1 MWESVVRLSDRQ
13 SNYFGKI
20 CQFFATV
27 STYACV
33 YFVVTDGCNLVALTN
48 IFSRLAGC
56 VRILRQ
62 AWNHTAI
69 PESSN
74 QMIVCACMCVSV
86 CVRAHVDIVA
96 HIVHDAGW
104 GPKSVCR
111 GQKRQAGGSTSNHT
125 VHVSN
130 LVHVSTCTVW
140 LLVLTCTTL
149 VNPTRIQPQE
159 IKVRKGR

>member
-74 QMIVCACMCVSV
+74 QMIVCACMHV
-86 CVRAHVDIVA
+86 CVGAHVDRVA

-104 GPKSVCR
+104 GPKSVCMYVEAKR
-111 GQKRQAGGSTSNHT
+111 GKAKAAQATIR
-125 VHVSN
+125 
-130 LVHVSTCTVW
+130 CM
-140 LLVLTCTTL
+140 C
-149 VNPTRIQPQE
+149 
-159 IKVRKGR
+159 